1 MIAQFHISLS
11 NLHRHRLPSY
21 VSQFPLS
28 SGVLVSDFRHFD
40 PLHTHN
46 RIQRI
51 KYLSDVLRHLIRL
64 PNGSVCCRITVS
76 FMVHPH
82 HSNLAFARTMGN
94 TADTFAPHHRS
105 FGTRR
110 LFHQTRS
117 VQPAVSSV
125 FCFHLSSSRPFHECF
140 SHGMCYS
147 SCHFP
152 SSSSSLYGFGS
163 SIQALTNRSFARQVS
178 SSKQSPRYHA
188 PPNSSSPTY
197 LPTNGREKFSND
209 SST

>member
-64 PNGSVCCRITVS
+64 SHGSVCCRITLS
-76 FMVHPH
+76 FMIHPH
-82 HSNLAFARTMGN
+82 HSNLAFVRTTGN
-94 TADTFAPHHRS
+94 TADTFAPHRRS

-125 FCFHLSSSRPFHECF
+125 FCFHRSSSRPFHEPVQHRHSPVIFHSCLVAVTAMCF
-140 SHGMCYS
+140 CCYITEFFA
-147 SCHFP
+147 SCTSAYPILAMVSACVTRSVVIHFLFP
-152 SSSSSLYGFGS
+152 L
-163 SIQALTNRSFARQVS
+163 L
-178 SSKQSPRYHA
+178 
-188 PPNSSSPTY
+188 
-197 LPTNGREKFSND
+197 
-209 SST
+209 

>member
-1 MIAQFHISLS
+1 MIL
-11 NLHRHRLPSY
+11 LRRHRLPSY
-21 VSQFPLS
+21 VSQFPLP

-64 PNGSVCCRITVS
+64 SHGSVCCRITAS
-76 FMVHPH
+76 FMIHPH
-82 HSNLAFARTMGN
+82 HSNLAFVRTMGN
-94 TADTFAPHHRS
+94 TADTFAPHRRS

-125 FCFHLSSSRPFHECF
+125 FCFHPSSSRPFHERLN
-140 SHGMCYS
+140 HGL
-147 SCHFP
+147 FP
-152 SSSSSLYGFGS
+152 
-163 SIQALTNRSFARQVS
+163 VS
-178 SSKQSPRYHA
+178 SVFSTVMRVCCNVSKLVALRAITHTFNVISACFAYFIVTHY
-188 PPNSSSPTY
+188 SL
-197 LPTNGREKFSND
+197 LPV
-209 SST
+209 

>member
-140 SHGMCYS
+140 SHGL
-147 SCHFP
+147 FP
-152 SSSSSLYGFGS
+152 
-163 SIQALTNRSFARQVS
+163 VS
-178 SSKQSPRYHA
+178 SVFSTVMRVCCNVSKLVALRAITHSLIMVSACATVLVISHLLH
-188 PPNSSSPTY
+188 PPCMASAAAS
-197 LPTNGREKFSND
+197 RH
-209 SST
+209 